1 MTEQNVTPGE
11 ERDYDEYRV
20 IQDLGGWKR
29 SHHCNQ
35 LTSANLGQEV
45 TLMGWVQFRRDH
57 GGLIFIDLRDREG
70 LTQTVF
76 SPEVAQEA
84 HERAHAI
91 RIEYV
96 CALRGVVRARPEGM
110 ANPNMHT
117 GEIEVY
123 VTDWKLLNT

>member
-1 MTEQNVTPGE
+1 MTEQTTTPGSTPGE
-11 ERDYDEYRV
+11 ERDYDKYRV
-20 IQDLGGWKR
+20 IQDLDGWKR
-29 SHHCNQ
+29 SHHCNE
-35 LTSANLGQEV
+35 LTAANLDQEV

-76 SPEVAQEA
+76 SPEGAPEAVEA

-96 CALRGVVRARPEGM
+96 CALRGIVRRRPEGM
-110 ANPNMHT
+110 ANPGMHT

-123 VTDWKLLNT
+123 V